1 MKRTLICIALVLS
14 AVVPAEASTVE
25 LTLHPAK
32 IAESPQ
38 EYLLLPSAGKLIDAD
53 AVPLYEKA
61 IQSMPKDIKQ
71 EQMREWLKLPIE
83 QFPQKKAE
91 AVIQKCV
98 ESLRLVARATRCK
111 ECNWPEPAPG
121 KLPGNLAEY
130 RRFAFILE
138 LWARLEISQSQY
150 KGALGAMQT
159 GFGFARQVGQ
169 GPASIQA
176 MVGSAIGGLM
186 YKEVEQ
192 FMQRQ
197 DSPNLYRALANLPRP
212 LVDMDRAL
220 ENELANLKNY
230 DVSVRKEAEK
240 QMKEAL
246 DKMRVM
252 EQRADTR
259 LNALQC
265 LEAMRDYAATH
276 DGRLPETLS
285 DISNLDVPKD
295 ATGDRPFEYRRTT
308 TGAVLQSAV
317 PEGVEARDAL
327 RYEIVLKK

>member
-1 MKRTLICIALVLS
+1 MRRTFICFIMILPAAA
-14 AVVPAEASTVE
+14 AVDARTVE
-25 LTLHPAK
+25 LTLYPAK

-38 EYLLLPSAGKLIDAD
+38 EYLLLPSAGKLTDAD

-61 IQSMPKDIKQ
+61 IQSIPKDIN
-71 EQMREWLKLPIE
+71 QMQIQDWMKLPIE
-83 QFPQKKAE
+83 QFPRERAE

-130 RRFAFILE
+130 RRFAFIIE
-138 LWARLEISQSQY
+138 LWARLEISRGQY
-150 KGALGAMQT
+150 RGALGAIQT
-159 GFGFARQVGQ
+159 GFGMARHIGQ

-176 MVGSAIGGLM
+176 LVATAIGGLM
-186 YKEVEQ
+186 CKEVEQ

-197 DSPNLYRALANLPRP
+197 DSPNLYRALANFPRP

-220 ENELANLKNY
+220 EKELANLKNHE
-230 DVSVRKEAEK
+230 VSVRKEAEK
-240 QMKEAL
+240 QLKEAL

-259 LNALQC
+259 LNVLQC
-265 LEAMRDYAATH
+265 LEAIRDYAATH
-276 DGRLPETLS
+276 DGRLPEQLS
-285 DISNLDVPKD
+285 DISEVDVPKD
-295 ATGDRPFEYRRTT
+295 VLSGKAFEYRRT
-308 TGAVLQSAV
+308 
-317 PEGVEARDAL
+317 
-327 RYEIVLKK
+327 